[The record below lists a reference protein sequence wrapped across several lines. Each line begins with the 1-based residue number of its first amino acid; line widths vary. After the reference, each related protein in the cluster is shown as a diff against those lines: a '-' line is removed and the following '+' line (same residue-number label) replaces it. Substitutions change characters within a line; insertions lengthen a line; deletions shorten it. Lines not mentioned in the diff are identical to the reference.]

1 MSTTGRRSGAAL
13 GVGIVGLGAMGRP
26 IAEYLLKAGHPTTV
40 LDLDADAVAAVV
52 AQGATA
58 AGELAD
64 VADNDLV
71 LIIVPTDE
79 DVRTVSLGEDG
90 LIAHPR
96 AGSVWMISASVTPQT
111 CSDIAEA
118 GAAVGVDVLD
128 GALTGGVRGADAGE
142 INLLVGGDDAVLERI
157 RPGLD
162 PWCKAV
168 HHLGGLGAGQVGKTV
183 NNMCHWIQI
192 AGVHEALLLGQR
204 LGVAP
209 SKLRAALADSPAQSR
224 TVAEID
230 KMRFTWWR
238 KDIDNAHAMAEPIG
252 YEMPVTDL
260 VYGLMPTITVD
271 RIAALVADH
280 DPDR

>member
-1 MSTTGRRSGAAL
+1 MTSTTPLSV
-13 GVGIVGLGAMGRP
+13 GVIGLGAMGRP
-26 IAEYLLKAGHPTTV
+26 MAEYLLKAGHPTTV

-52 AQGATA
+52 GQGAKATDK
-58 AGELAD
+58 LAEI
-64 VADNDLV
+64 ADNDLV
-71 LIIVPTDE
+71 LVIVPTDS
-79 DVRTVSLGEDG
+79 DVRAVCLGEDG
-90 LIAHPR
+90 LISNPR
-96 AGSVWMISASVTPQT
+96 RGSVWMINASVTPQT
-111 CSDIAEA
+111 CADVAA
-118 GAAVGVDVLD
+118 AAAAVGVDVLD

-142 INLLVGGDDAVLERI
+142 INLLVGGDEEVLERI
-157 RPGLD
+157 RPALD

-230 KMRFTWWR
+230 QMRFTWWK
-238 KDIDNAHAMAEPIG
+238 KDIDNAHLMADPIG

-260 VYGLMPTITVD
+260 VYSLMPGITVD
-271 RIAALVADH
+271 RIATLVNDA
-280 DPDR
+280 DPDA